1 MYEFY
6 FFTKCIQLLNKQ
18 KHTLCFLKKKSIH
31 CVFLPNY
38 NRLTY
43 DFLSIMIK
51 VRQKRNII
59 IQVK

>member
-1 MYEFY
+1 MYTIIKQ
-6 FFTKCIQLLNKQ
+6 TKAYIV
-18 KHTLCFLKKKSIH
+18 FLKKKNMH

-43 DFLSIMIK
+43 DMIFLSIMIK